1 MHAKTSLFVPVV
13 KGMAIEKWVNVT
25 SGDRDALKVAL
36 AKHGPISVGIDAA
49 HKSLSFYSNGV
60 YYEPKC
66 GNTTDAL
73 VRYILTQKF
82 SIKYKENQIVKK
94 TFFTNSPKQ
103 KGLQINCV
111 VMLSMLY
118 LAFHVGKS
126 KLVEENSYSGHFL
139 IALALLATPVRSPWV
154 LNMIMLSKRS

>member
-1 MHAKTSLFVPVV
+1 MSLSVPVV

-25 SGDRDALKVAL
+25 SGDGDALKVAL

-73 VRYILTQKF
+73 VRYVHL
-82 SIKYKENQIVKK
+82 
-94 TFFTNSPKQ
+94 PK
-103 KGLQINCV
+103 
-111 VMLSMLY
+111 S
-118 LAFHVGKS
+118 LASNIRK
-126 KLVEENSYSGHFL
+126 
-139 IALALLATPVRSPWV
+139 IRS
-154 LNMIMLSKRS
+154 SKRLFCKVCKSTAFRCYQCFTLRFLWTKANW

>member
-1 MHAKTSLFVPVV
+1 MHAKISLFVPVV

-73 VRYILTQKF
+73 VRYTYPKVRNRKASNIRKIRLSK
-82 SIKYKENQIVKK
+82 N
-94 TFFTNSPKQ
+94 TFFHLFAQ
-103 KGLQINCV
+103 
-111 VMLSMLY
+111 
-118 LAFHVGKS
+118 A
-126 KLVEENSYSGHFL
+126 
-139 IALALLATPVRSPWV
+139 
-154 LNMIMLSKRS
+154 KRSVNQLRSDVINALPCVSCGQKQIG

>member
-1 MHAKTSLFVPVV
+1 MVEYLPVGSQEAPQTIFGKKNFQPSVQCNDVLNARYLKMSLFVPVV

-73 VRYILTQKF
+73 VRYT
-82 SIKYKENQIVKK
+82 Y
-94 TFFTNSPKQ
+94 PK
-103 KGLQINCV
+103 V
-111 VMLSMLY
+111 
-118 LAFHVGKS
+118 
-126 KLVEENSYSGHFL
+126 
-139 IALALLATPVRSPWV
+139 
-154 LNMIMLSKRS
+154 